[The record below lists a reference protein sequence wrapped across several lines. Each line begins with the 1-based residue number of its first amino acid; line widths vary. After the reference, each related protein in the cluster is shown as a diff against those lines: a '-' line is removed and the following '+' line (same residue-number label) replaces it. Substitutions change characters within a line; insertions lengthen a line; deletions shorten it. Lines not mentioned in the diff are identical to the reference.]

1 MFESIFNPFFSYA
14 RITIDRKETI
24 LFIRT
29 TITNFKKQN
38 VKTTSEWFYPNTIL
52 MKNYIF
58 LYIKNCTVSTKTKK

>member
-38 VKTTSEWFYPNTIL
+38 VKTTSE
-52 MKNYIF
+52 
-58 LYIKNCTVSTKTKK
+58 